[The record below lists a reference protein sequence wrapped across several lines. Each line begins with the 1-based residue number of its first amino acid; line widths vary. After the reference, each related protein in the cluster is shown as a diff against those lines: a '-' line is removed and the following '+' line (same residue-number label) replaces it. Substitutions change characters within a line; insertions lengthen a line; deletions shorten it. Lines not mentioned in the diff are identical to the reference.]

1 MIEIIKLDHTRPEEN
16 EKLQR
21 ILSRNVGLN
30 NDIMARTEAIIRDVT
45 MRGDAA
51 IVECTQRFDN
61 VVLSAQTMRVE
72 REWIEE
78 LAERVDED
86 LIAAMREA
94 IANIRYYHEKQMAK
108 DWEVEMANGVRLGQ
122 RIRPL
127 QIVGLYV
134 PGGTAAYPST
144 VMMNAIPAQVAGVE
158 RIIVVTPPAQFAQN
172 PVVAAVLKELELYEV
187 YLVGGAQAVAALAC
201 GTQTIPRVDKIV
213 GPGNQYVA
221 AAKKLVYGAV
231 DIDSIA
237 GPSEIVVVADDTA
250 RADYVAA
257 DLLSQAEHSED
268 AAAILFTTSEALAEA
283 VAVELVRQT
292 ATLSRHKIIERSL
305 ADYGALIVVNS
316 LDDACEMVNR
326 LAPEHVEVITADAEA
341 IAEKIHNAGAIFIG
355 PYSPESVGDYFAGTN
370 HVLPTGGT
378 ARFSSAL
385 GVYDFLKRTSII
397 RYTKEELMRTAG
409 SIERLAL
416 AEGFEAHARAA
427 TIRYE

>member
-1 MIEIIKLDHTRPEEN
+1 MIEIIKLDVNRPEES

-30 NDIMARTEAIIRDVT
+30 NEIMRRTEAIIRDVT
-45 MRGDAA
+45 LRGDAA
-51 IVECTQRFDN
+51 VVECTQRYDN

-72 REWIEE
+72 RERIEE
-78 LAERVDED
+78 LAERVDAE
-86 LIAAMREA
+86 LVAAMREA
-94 IANIRYYHEKQMAK
+94 ISNIRYYHERQLAK
-108 DWEVEMANGVRLGQ
+108 DWSVEMANGVRLGQ

-134 PGGTAAYPST
+134 PGGSAAYPST

-158 RIIVVTPPAQFAQN
+158 RIVVVTPPAQFAQN
-172 PVVAAVLKELELYEV
+172 PVIAAVLKELGLFEV

-201 GTQTIPRVDKIV
+201 GTETIPRVDKIV

-250 RADYVAA
+250 RADFVAA
-257 DLLSQAEHSED
+257 DMLSQAEHSDD
-268 AAAILFTTSEALAEA
+268 AAAILVTTSVRLAEA
-283 VAVELVRQT
+283 VSAELVHQT
-292 ATLSRHKIIERSL
+292 ASLSRRQIVERSL
-305 ADYGALIVVNS
+305 ADYGALIIVDS
-316 LDDACEMVNR
+316 LDDACELVNR
-326 LAPEHVEVITADAEA
+326 LAPEHVEVMTENAETVT
-341 IAEKIHNAGAIFIG
+341 EKIINAGAIFVG
-355 PYSPESVGDYFAGTN
+355 SYSPESVGDYFAGTN

-385 GVYDFLKRTSII
+385 GVYDFLKRTSVI
-397 RYTKEELMRTAG
+397 RYTKEELMRTAA

-416 AEGFEAHARAA
+416 SEGFDAHARAA

>member
-1 MIEIIKLDHTRPEEN
+1 MIEIIKLDITRPEES
-16 EKLQR
+16 EKLQH

-30 NDIMARTEAIIRDVT
+30 AEIMARTEAIIRDVT

-51 IVECTQRFDN
+51 VVECTQRFDN

-94 IANIRYYHEKQMAK
+94 ISNIRYYHEKQMAR

-134 PGGTAAYPST
+134 PGGSAAYPST
-144 VMMNAIPAQVAGVE
+144 VMMNAIPAQVAGVD
-158 RIIVVTPPAQFAQN
+158 RIIVVTPPAQFSQN
-172 PVVAAVLKELELYEV
+172 PVIAAVLKELELYEV

-250 RADYVAA
+250 RADFVAA

-268 AAAILFTTSEALAEA
+268 AAAILITTSEALADA
-283 VAVELVRQT
+283 VAGELIKQS
-292 ATLSRHKIIERSL
+292 AELSRRRIVERSL
-305 ADYGALIVVNS
+305 TEYGALIVVDS

-341 IAEKIHNAGAIFIG
+341 TAEKIRNAGAIFIG
-355 PYSPESVGDYFAGTN
+355 PYSPESAGDYFAGTN

-385 GVYDFLKRTSII
+385 GVYDFLKRTSVI

-416 AEGFEAHARAA
+416 AEGFDAHARAA